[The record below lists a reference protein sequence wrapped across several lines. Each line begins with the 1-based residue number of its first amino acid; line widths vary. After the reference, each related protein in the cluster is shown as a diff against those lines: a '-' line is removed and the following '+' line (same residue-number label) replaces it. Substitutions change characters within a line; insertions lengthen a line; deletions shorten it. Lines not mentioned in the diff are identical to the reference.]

1 MSELRQE
8 GTDVV
13 NEAKIYDRLQRLE
26 QAIVKLERIRQ
37 AGWERFRRDT
47 DLQVIADRNQQS
59 RLPL

>member
-1 MSELRQE
+1 M
-8 GTDVV
+8 V

-47 DLQVIADRNQQS
+47 DLQDIADRNQQS